1 MIRNP
6 TPEQRAVIQSELSQM
21 MVTASA
27 GAGKTYVLVER
38 YLWLIRE
45 RGLRPHQILAITFT
59 KKAAAE
65 MKLRIVSRL
74 RDMGLQDH
82 AQEAETGPIQTIHSF
97 CERLLRENSLEAGL
111 DPDFEVMGDSEQTQL
126 RDACVQRALGA
137 IDETQPEAYGLLQFL
152 AGQRDYGAISPYA
165 RLEGSVDSVLRGL
178 RGTPVRLSDLR
189 ELSNPAALMA
199 SFEAKLIAELPPPVQ
214 SALKDTEACQPLPD
228 RIKAAHKVA
237 GLKSP
242 PYLAG
247 KFDPEAETQSA
258 RHAAGLLQIAGG
270 AWAEM
275 EVEMVR
281 NQSLDYASLESRAV
295 DLIQGSLATRNR
307 ISTQYA
313 AMMVDEAQDVNPVQ
327 YQLLEALGIE
337 TAMYVGD
344 HQQSIYGFRQ
354 ADIELF
360 HKKTRDLA
368 ALRLSR
374 NWRSDEGI
382 LNFVDDLFAQLWSG
396 EYKPMLIRPDW
407 DPDEVQLPTY
417 PGIEV
422 WEMPAKDIAQT
433 AKFLVEMVGDSGLA
447 RRDVTILVRN
457 ARFANELQ
465 QRLQAMQVR
474 SQIVGGTEKF
484 YVRLEIRDLAN
495 LLTCLGN
502 PFNDF
507 ALLATLRS
515 PIMGISMDSIAML
528 ALDSPVSEAL
538 RTFVP
543 PNESDAGPLNQFRS
557 WFLPLSQYADRLPAW
572 EVLSQVFAKSPLM
585 PALARRKGGERML
598 ANVRKLLTLASQ
610 EPELGPVEFAEQIRE
625 IQRLAH
631 KEGDAPVDDQEE
643 DAFTIMTIHK
653 AKGLEFEAVV
663 LADVHSRP
671 GAKAAPVEVDARI
684 GLIAT
689 KFGRSDSLVHKWL
702 SHRRKERE
710 LEEEMRVLY
719 VAMTRAKSRLA
730 VTAHPTPRNP
740 GSIAGKIAK
749 AMNLGG
755 KMPLGVV
762 KRTPSSEGAD

>member
-1 MIRNP
+1 MARNP
-6 TPEQRAVIQSELSQM
+6 TPEQLAVIQSETSQM

-38 YLWLIRE
+38 YLWLIQE

-111 DPDFEVMGDSEQTQL
+111 DPDFEVMGDSEQTRL
-126 RDACVQRALGA
+126 RDMCVQRALGA
-137 IDETQPEAYGLLQFL
+137 IDETQPEAHRLLQYL
-152 AGQRDYGAISPYA
+152 AGQRDYGTISPYA
-165 RLEGSVDSVLRGL
+165 RLEGSVLSVLRGL
-178 RGTPVRLSDLR
+178 RGTPVRLSDLKD
-189 ELSNPAALMA
+189 LSSPTSLMA
-199 SFEAKLIAELPPPVQ
+199 SFEAKLINDLPLPAQ
-214 SALKDTEACQPLPD
+214 SALKDIEASQPLPD
-228 RIKAAHKVA
+228 RIKAAFKAV
-237 GLKSP
+237 GLKAP
-242 PYLAG
+242 TYLTG
-247 KFDPEAETQSA
+247 KFDPEAEINSA
-258 RHAAGLLQIAGG
+258 KHAAGLIQIASA

-295 DLIQGSLATRNR
+295 DLIKGSPATRNR
-307 ISTQYA
+307 LSTQYA

-337 TAMYVGD
+337 TVMFVGD

-354 ADIELF
+354 ADVELF
-360 HKKTRDLA
+360 HRKTRDMA

-382 LNFVDDLFAQLWSG
+382 LQFVDDLFAQIWEG
-396 EYKPMLIRPDW
+396 EYKPMLARPEW

-422 WEMPAKDIAQT
+422 WEMPEKDIAQT
-433 AKFLVEMVGDSGLA
+433 AKFLVQMAEDSGLA

-474 SQIVGGTEKF
+474 SQIVGGSEKF

-495 LLTCLGN
+495 LLTCLGD
-502 PFNDF
+502 PYNDF
-507 ALLATLRS
+507 SLLSTLRS
-515 PIMGISMDSIAML
+515 PIAGISMDSIAML
-528 ALDSPVSEAL
+528 ALASPVSEAL
-538 RTFVP
+538 RAFVP
-543 PNESDAGPLNQFRS
+543 PNELDAGPLNQFRS

-572 EVLSQVFAKSPLM
+572 EVLSQVFAMSPLL
-585 PALARRKGGERML
+585 PALARRNGGERML
-598 ANVRKLLTLASQ
+598 ANVRKLLTLATQ

-663 LADVHSRP
+663 LADVHSRL
-671 GAKAAPVEVDARI
+671 GARAAPVEVDARL
-684 GLIAT
+684 GLVAT
-689 KFGRSDSLVHKWL
+689 KFERSDSLFHKWL

-719 VAMTRAKSRLA
+719 VAMTRAKRRLA

-740 GSIAGKIAK
+740 GSIAGKIAMT
-749 AMNLGG
+749 MNLGG
-755 KMPLGVV
+755 RVPLGIV
-762 KRTPSSEGAD
+762 KRTPSSEEPD